1 MQQASLIAHRACCQ
15 GLQAA
20 TTNRSQITSGLSN
33 GWAPGAFRQS
43 RPSPAGRGAGP
54 GMAVTVVLLPRMD
67 GRWQPSRWAWS
78 LLTMALVAGGAS
90 STGATVSGGRGL
102 SPRRADGEGLGDR
115 GGACVPGSPSQS
127 SLSHSDQPVSRGF
140 WPLAS
145 LTGQGP
151 QGPWAPLLS
160 EGPECGVWTGWVCVL
175 QSPGQQQADRGKK
188 GQSGLASGSHP
199 ALRTSQSSGSG
210 RT

>member
-115 GGACVPGSPSQS
+115 GGACVPGSWGTFPE
-127 SLSHSDQPVSRGF
+127 LPQPLRPAREQGL
-140 WPLAS
+140 LA
-145 LTGQGP
+145 TGQSDRTGASGALGSP
-151 QGPWAPLLS
+151 S
-160 EGPECGVWTGWVCVL
+160 ERRPGVWCVDGVGVC
-175 QSPGQQQADRGKK
+175 
-188 GQSGLASGSHP
+188 P
-199 ALRTSQSSGSG
+199 AEPRPAAG
-210 RT
+210 